1 MFDYIN
7 TIYENAEIVI
17 RDNKTASEA
26 ITLIKRKINENG
38 KSAELLCYLSKAYI
52 FTDKPKLALKY
63 AKEACKIDPDY
74 NYAKARVIF
83 AYYKL
88 NKQKQVLSLIDKLL
102 KCKNLDSFSAF
113 LCLMSLVYLKGER
126 IKELS
131 EIINKDKTPPVN
143 KCDYEIR
150 IITAL
155 YDNNFDTGKK
165 LIQKAEEQK
174 YIDTRLY
181 SHISYFY
188 FIEKDYEKSLEYADK
203 GIALNDKDNYVY
215 YIKGTALRALNRKE
229 EALSY
234 LLKAEEY
241 GCTYDYLF
249 QVIADVYLF
258 IHDKKNA
265 IKYINKAIKSAP
277 DNAFNYKAK
286 GIILYAF
293 DKEKEALKYLKKAEN
308 MGYSSCDI
316 FSKLSYLYFNKKNY
330 KKSLEYANKAILKDS
345 NDEYSY
351 YRKGFALYRLEEYE
365 KAEKPFLKAE
375 ELGCDVDDMYSR
387 LSYIYSKK
395 DNYKKSLEYANKAI
409 LLNNED
415 FYAHYRKGYA
425 LMAFEKAEE
434 AEISFLKAEELG
446 CSYADMYFEISI
458 SKYIKN
464 DFETALK
471 YIDKAL
477 LKKNKADYLY
487 FKAQILSSLGK
498 EFEAQKYYK
507 KALKTDKDI

>member
-1 MFDYIN
+1 MHILSG
-7 TIYENAEIVI
+7 I
-17 RDNKTASEA
+17 
-26 ITLIKRKINENG
+26 IKLCSI
-38 KSAELLCYLSKAYI
+38 AELLCYLSKAYI

-88 NKQKQVLSLIDKLL
+88 NKQKHVLSLIDKLL
-102 KCKNLDSFSAF
+102 ECKNLDSFSAF
-113 LCLMSLVYLKGER
+113 LCLLTIENYKNEKTNKLV
-126 IKELS
+126 
-131 EIINKDKTPPVN
+131 EIIKRDRIFNDNKT
-143 KCDYEIR
+143 DYDI
-150 IITAL
+150 IITTLFINDENEQAE
-155 YDNNFDTGKK
+155 K
-165 LIQKAEEQK
+165 LIQKAEEK
-174 YIDTRLY
+174 NLITSKLY

-188 FIEKDYEKSLEYADK
+188 FRKKDYEKSLEYTDK
-203 GIALNDKDNYVY
+203 GITLNDKDNYLY
-215 YIKGTALRALNRKE
+215 YRKGMALWSLKRKE

-234 LLKAEEY
+234 LFKSEEY
-241 GCTYDYLF
+241 GCTYDDLF
-249 QVIADVYLF
+249 QVIADIYLF

-265 IKYINKAIKSAP
+265 IKYINKAIKLAP

-293 DKEKEALKYLKKAEN
+293 NKEKEALKYLKKAEN

-316 FSKLSYLYFNKKNY
+316 FSKLSYLYFKEKNY

-351 YRKGFALYRLEEYE
+351 YRKGFALYRLEEYD

-375 ELGCDVDDMYSR
+375 ELGCDFDDMYSR
-387 LSYIYSKK
+387 LSYIYLKK

-425 LMAFEKAEE
+425 LMAIEKTDE

-477 LKKNKADYLY
+477 LKKNKVDYLY
-487 FKAQILSSLGK
+487 FKAQILSNLGK

-507 KALKTDKDI
+507 KALKTDKNN